1 MPVPA
6 NNRYLAALSSL
17 LRCLRCGFTERRVGR
32 RWRTWRT
39 REGREVE
46 MADADPQFKRLL
58 LPAEETL
65 FEQLLRFGL
74 YVGAMFQI
82 MCLLAIVVYQ
92 AGPSDGVAALKDDP
106 SDVECSEN
114 SPQVTPRRPHRPR
127 KQEKKK
133 RR

>member
-1 MPVPA
+1 
-6 NNRYLAALSSL
+6 
-17 LRCLRCGFTERRVGR
+17 
-32 RWRTWRT
+32 
-39 REGREVE
+39 

-74 YVGAMFQI
+74 YVGAVFQI
-82 MCLLAIVVYQ
+82 ICLLSIVIYQ

>member
-1 MPVPA
+1 MTSAGLTNSNGHDGETESASPERI
-6 NNRYLAALSSL
+6 NLSV
-17 LRCLRCGFTERRVGR
+17 LRS
-32 RWRTWRT
+32 T
-39 REGREVE
+39 RKK
-46 MADADPQFKRLL
+46 MADTDPQLKRLL

-74 YVGAMFQI
+74 YIGAMFQVV
-82 MCLLAIVVYQ
+82 CLLAIVIYQ
-92 AGPSDGVAALKDDP
+92 AGPSDGIAALKDDP

>member
-1 MPVPA
+1 
-6 NNRYLAALSSL
+6 
-17 LRCLRCGFTERRVGR
+17 
-32 RWRTWRT
+32 
-39 REGREVE
+39 

-74 YVGAMFQI
+74 YVGAVFQI

-92 AGPSDGVAALKDDP
+92 AGPSDGVAALKDDT

>member
-1 MPVPA
+1 M
-6 NNRYLAALSSL
+6 YI
-17 LRCLRCGFTERRVGR
+17 
-32 RWRTWRT
+32 
-39 REGREVE
+39 E
-46 MADADPQFKRLL
+46 MADTDPQLKRLL

-74 YVGAMFQI
+74 YIGAVFQVV
-82 MCLLAIVVYQ
+82 CLLAIVIYQ
-92 AGPSDGVAALKDDP
+92 AGPSDGIAALKDDP

>member
-1 MPVPA
+1 M
-6 NNRYLAALSSL
+6 L
-17 LRCLRCGFTERRVGR
+17 
-32 RWRTWRT
+32 
-39 REGREVE
+39 VE

-92 AGPSDGVAALKDDP
+92 AGPSDGVAALKVPSSWTVSQTGAETDDP

>member
-1 MPVPA
+1 MSYTAMSDV
-6 NNRYLAALSSL
+6 
-17 LRCLRCGFTERRVGR
+17 
-32 RWRTWRT
+32 
-39 REGREVE
+39 
-46 MADADPQFKRLL
+46 DPQLKRLL

-65 FEQLLRFGL
+65 FEQILRIGL
-74 YVGAMFQI
+74 YLGAVFQVACI
-82 MCLLAIVVYQ
+82 LAIVLYQ
-92 AGPSDGVAALKDDP
+92 SGPNDGVAALKDDP